1 MLTCSLSASLR
12 FDASHLP
19 VADNRNLHLLPLPQ
33 SLHPLRLLKL
43 FSVKFASLLW
53 AEVGL
58 GNFIL
63 LSSDRLTVY
72 AENNDPF
79 LYVKPLLQLCELA
92 KVSFITSFNLPY
104 VILLIGNFP
113 DSNAPSNFG
122 PAAFET

>member
-1 MLTCSLSASLR
+1 M
-12 FDASHLP
+12 
-19 VADNRNLHLLPLPQ
+19 ADNRNLHLLPLPQ

-58 GNFIL
+58 GNFIF

-72 AENNDPF
+72 AENNDPL
-79 LYVKPLLQLCELA
+79 LYVKPLLQLCELV
-92 KVSFITSFNLPY
+92 KVSFITSFNPPY

-113 DSNAPSNFG
+113 DSKAQTSFG
-122 PAAFET
+122 PTTFEK